1 MPQDKLMSGLYKKN
15 NTTVSHI
22 LISSSLR
29 EQKETE
35 IEKHTVMQYATK
47 HQLLDLI
54 LNKLQ

>member
-35 IEKHTVMQYATK
+35 IEKHTVMQHATK
-47 HQLLDLI
+47 HQLLGLI
-54 LNKLQ
+54 LNTLQ